1 MYMDAESRK
10 QELITANEMQGGVL
24 FKMKN
29 DPRITRVGSFIRRYS
44 IDEIPQLWNVLIG
57 EMSLVGPR
65 PALQDEVRQ
74 YTLEERARLEAT
86 PGITCIWQ
94 VSGRSNL
101 PFPEQ
106 VRLDVEYIYNQS
118 PLQDLKLLLKTIP
131 AIFQGQGAY

>member
-1 MYMDAESRK
+1 
-10 QELITANEMQGGVL
+10 
-24 FKMKN
+24 
-29 DPRITRVGSFIRRYS
+29 
-44 IDEIPQLWNVLIG
+44 
-57 EMSLVGPR
+57 MSLVGPR